1 MLWGEE
7 SEYYTA
13 RYIVYHLMGIWSGL
27 CEVWLAVIATLNH
40 GDHSLSFSRLFTNVI
55 YLLV

>member
-1 MLWGEE
+1 MLWGGK

-13 RYIVYHLMGIWSGL
+13 RYIVYHPMGIWSGL
-27 CEVWLAVIATLNH
+27 CEIWLAVIATVNY
-40 GDHSLSFSRLFTNVI
+40 GDHPFSFSRLFTIVI